1 MLSVPLSVGLQTTSQ
16 LATLPLDTLQ
26 EREME
31 VAVMEL
37 TDTNTCP
44 GTWTKTEEFN
54 TREYIHRVLFQ
65 PHLVQFEL

>member
-1 MLSVPLSVGLQTTSQ
+1 MPDRGPLVLSVPLSVGLQITSQ

-31 VAVMEL
+31 AAVMEL

-44 GTWTKTEEFN
+44 GAGTGIGD
-54 TREYIHRVLFQ
+54 YI
-65 PHLVQFEL
+65 

>member
-1 MLSVPLSVGLQTTSQ
+1 MFSVPLSVGLQITSQ

-44 GTWTKTEEFN
+44 GAGTGIGD
-54 TREYIHRVLFQ
+54 YI
-65 PHLVQFEL
+65 